1 MYHFDYENVTEK
13 FGTWMNLPIELSI
26 FDFVYFT
33 IIDTYMYF
41 VGQTQENLATYV
53 LLKTYPDLT

>member
-1 MYHFDYENVTEK
+1 MRMWLRNFEP
-13 FGTWMNLPIELSI
+13 GWNLPIELSI
-26 FDFVYFT
+26 FWFFVYFT

-41 VGQTQENLATYV
+41 VGQTQQNLTTYV